1 MADSDRRATGGFSWK
16 IVMVAA
22 AVMFVLALIQLSN
35 SNWIIALIQGL
46 LAALFFYQ
54 AMRVRRSDSRR

>member
-1 MADSDRRATGGFSWK
+1 MADSDQRSTGGFSWK
-16 IVMVAA
+16 IVLVAA
-22 AVMFVLALIQLSN
+22 VVMFVLALIQLSN

-54 AMRVRRSDSRR
+54 AMRVRRSDPRR